1 MFASLTNDFV
11 LWSRPFNQPVIDLN
25 KIKVRTLSGF
35 VYRFTLVIPVMLEG
49 ERVFSEADRTL
60 LRKLLTEDFGGCT
73 YTKDVNHPLFEG
85 TYQMENEVVINQ
97 NAMYIVYALQN
108 DDSITYFRTL
118 QKNLETY
125 TGEEKILVEM
135 MALTLL

>member
-1 MFASLTNDFV
+1 MA
-11 LWSRPFNQPVIDLN
+11 RPFNQPVVDLT
-25 KIKVRTLSGF
+25 KIRVTTLCGF
-35 VYRFTLVIPVMLEG
+35 VYRFTLVIPVMFEG
-49 ERVFSEADRTL
+49 KRVFSEVDRTL
-60 LRKLLTEDFGGCT
+60 LRNLLTEEFGGCT
-73 YTKDVNHPLFEG
+73 YTKDINHPLFEG

-108 DDSITYFRTL
+108 DSSIDYFQTL
-118 QKNLETY
+118 QKNLETH